1 VEAVRAWYKNFLPT
15 RLWPNGTF
23 RILPG
28 TAKAYLTAAI
38 FVGVAFLIRWG
49 IGFVGKPLLPF
60 TAFYPAVLFATY
72 VGGWRVGMSAACLG
86 GLVGWL
92 AFMPSHVFAAGGTL
106 ELPFYAVACGLL
118 IWGAESY
125 RRLASSLQN
134 EESLRKLAV
143 EELSHRLKNKIFT
156 IQSIL
161 TFQLR
166 DQPQLRDTIVAR
178 LVALAETDELIMAA
192 QGRGAGI
199 RDILISELEPYELSR
214 VSMIGQNIFFPPRL
228 ALTMALVIHELATN
242 AAKYGALSSAVGKLS
257 IIWSVSDGKLSLE
270 WRESGGP
277 SVVTP
282 THRGFGLGLLHR
294 ALDQFNGSVEM
305 TFEKP
310 GLVCELKAAVPK
322 NMASLL
328 AQAETVEIEKSR

>member
-1 VEAVRAWYKNFLPT
+1 MLALVESKLSRSNTASCNFGQGGSGA
-15 RLWPNGTF
+15 RLVQKFSAGTTLAQRNISNF
-23 RILPG
+23 LPG

-72 VGGWRVGMSAACLG
+72 IGGWGVGMFAACLG

-134 EESLRKLAV
+134 EES
-143 EELSHRLKNKIFT
+143 F
-156 IQSIL
+156 
-161 TFQLR
+161 
-166 DQPQLRDTIVAR
+166 
-178 LVALAETDELIMAA
+178 
-192 QGRGAGI
+192 
-199 RDILISELEPYELSR
+199 
-214 VSMIGQNIFFPPRL
+214 

-242 AAKYGALSSAVGKLS
+242 ATKYGALSSAAGKLS

-294 ALDQFNGSVEM
+294 ALDQFNGSVDM

-328 AQAETVEIEKSR
+328 AQAETVEIEQSR